1 MGASEDPPLRVRPPV
16 DSTRVVRLVA
26 LERVGHDLYST
37 VRGFPTLFCSEPLR
51 RCVLHQMFTLL
62 AGLHVRGYL
71 HRDIK
76 LQNMLLQWVPWG
88 GVAGSQ
94 LPALLQQQL
103 KDLPGYPLLRLCD
116 LGASRLA
123 PLPLAEYCAPAAPV
137 EASEGGGGGGGRGG
151 GAASWDSGKKQSRG
165 MGATSHVC
173 ARWYRAPELLCGSM
187 FYGPPSDVWSMALAA
202 AELYTLS
209 ASLSQDAVAL
219 GLSARRGDAF
229 GDTLPMD
236 GEKMNPILAREEWQK
251 AGWEEGRVCGPLSRR
266 DRCRVTLFH
275 GSCDAT
281 QLLSVLNVLGTPN
294 DAQVADMR
302 LPSACRVAL
311 EALREAACAAA
322 GEGVAAAAPWP
333 QQALAGL
340 GLGGGVDA
348 AAAAPASLP
357 PLDVAKLL
365 SAKFAIPPDVA
376 GMLSGM
382 LKWAPSARTTA
393 AEALRHE
400 ALSGSGVGFPA

>member
-1 MGASEDPPLRVRPPV
+1 MRTHRCACAPLWTPPAWCASLRWSAWATTCTLRCEASPRCFAPSPCAAACCTKCSRCSRA
-16 DSTRVVRLVA
+16 STCA
-26 LERVGHDLYST
+26 AT
-37 VRGFPTLFCSEPLR
+37 CTATLSCKTCCCSGCL
-51 RCVLHQMFTLL
+51 
-62 AGLHVRGYL
+62 G
-71 HRDIK
+71 
-76 LQNMLLQWVPWG
+76 G

-340 GLGGGVDA
+340 GLGGGGDA